1 MPTVNFTY
9 ALKRF
14 YPKLKPMEISVEKV
28 SEVITEIEKEYPGI
42 ENYLLDELGRL
53 RQHVNIF
60 VDGDLIKDREQLTDT
75 LTSDS
80 EVFIMQ
86 ALSGG

>member
-1 MPTVNFTY
+1 MATVNFTQ

-14 YPKLKPMEISVEKV
+14 YPELNTV
-28 SEVITEIEKEYPGI
+28 EIEATDVNDVIKSIETKFPGI
-42 ENYLLDELGRL
+42 ENYLIDDQRVL
-53 RQHVNIF
+53 RKHVNVF
-60 VDGDLIKDREQLTDT
+60 VDGALIKDREQLTDT

-80 EVFIMQ
+80 EVYIMQ

>member
-1 MPTVNFTY
+1 MATVNFTQ

-14 YPKLKPMEISVEKV
+14 YPQLETLEIAVDNV
-28 SEVITEIEKEYPGI
+28 NEVIKSIETKFPGI
-42 ENYLLDELGRL
+42 ENYLVDDQRVL
-53 RQHVNIF
+53 RKHVNIF
-60 VDGDLIKDREQLTDT
+60 VDGSLIKDREQLTDT

-80 EVFIMQ
+80 EVYIMQ

>member
-1 MPTVNFTY
+1 MATVNFTQ

-14 YPKLKPMEISVEKV
+14 YPELDTMEIEANDVN
-28 SEVITEIEKEYPGI
+28 EVIKSIETKFPGI
-42 ENYLLDELGRL
+42 ENYLIDDQRVL
-53 RQHVNIF
+53 RKHVNIF
-60 VDGDLIKDREQLTDT
+60 VNGSLIKDREQLTDA

-80 EVFIMQ
+80 EVYIMQ

>member
-1 MPTVNFTY
+1 MATVNFTQ

-14 YPKLKPMEISVEKV
+14 YPKLDTLEVEAKDV
-28 SEVITEIEKEYPGI
+28 NEVIKNIETKFPGI
-42 ENYLLDELGRL
+42 ENYLVDDQRAL
-53 RQHVNIF
+53 RKHVNIF
-60 VDGDLIKDREQLTDT
+60 VNGSLIKDREQLTDA

-80 EVFIMQ
+80 EVYIMQ

>member
-1 MPTVNFTY
+1 MATVNFTQ

-14 YPKLKPMEISVEKV
+14 YPELN
-28 SEVITEIEKEYPGI
+28 TLEIEATDVNDVIKSIETKFPGI
-42 ENYLLDELGRL
+42 ENYLIDDQRVL
-53 RQHVNIF
+53 RKHVNVF
-60 VDGDLIKDREQLTDT
+60 VDGALIKDREQLTDA

-80 EVFIMQ
+80 EVYIMQ

>member
-1 MPTVNFTY
+1 MATINFTQ

-14 YPKLKPMEISVEKV
+14 YPQLKPLEIAAENVN
-28 SEVITEIEKEYPGI
+28 EVIEGIEKQFPGI
-42 ENYLLDELGRL
+42 ENYLIDDQRAL
-53 RQHVNIF
+53 RKHVNIF
-60 VDGDLIKDREQLTDT
+60 VDGSLIKDREQLTDQ

-80 EVFIMQ
+80 EVYIMQ

>member
-1 MPTVNFTY
+1 MAIINFTQ

-14 YPKLKPMEISVEKV
+14 YPHLSTLKIEATNVN
-28 SEVITEIEKEYPGI
+28 EVIAGIEKEFPGI
-42 ENYLLDELGRL
+42 ENYLIDDQKTL
-53 RQHVNIF
+53 RKHVNIF
-60 VDGDLIKDREQLTDT
+60 VDGNLIKDREQLTDT

-80 EVFIMQ
+80 EVYIMQ

>member
-1 MPTVNFTY
+1 MATVNFTQ

-14 YPKLKPMEISVEKV
+14 YPELNTV
-28 SEVITEIEKEYPGI
+28 EIEATDVNDVIKSIETKFPGI
-42 ENYLLDELGRL
+42 ENYLIDDQRAL
-53 RQHVNIF
+53 RKHVNIF
-60 VDGDLIKDREQLTDT
+60 VDGALIKDREQLTDA

-80 EVFIMQ
+80 EVYIMQ

>member
-1 MPTVNFTY
+1 MATINFTT

-14 YPKLKPMEISVEKV
+14 FPELKTL
-28 SEVITEIEKEYPGI
+28 EVDAANVNELIDSIDERYPGI
-42 ENYLLDELGRL
+42 GNYLIDDQRML

-60 VDGDLIKDREQLTDT
+60 VNGNLITDRKQLTDK
-75 LTSDS
+75 LTPES
-80 EVFIMQ
+80 EVYIMQ

>member
-1 MPTVNFTY
+1 MVKVNFTY

-14 YPKLKPMEISVEKV
+14 YPDLKEVELNAPDV
-28 SEVITEIEKEYPGI
+28 KELLQLVESHYPGI
-42 ENYLLDELGRL
+42 RNYLVDDQGAL

-60 VDGDLIKDREQLTDT
+60 VNRKMMSDRIKLSDRLEEN
-75 LTSDS
+75 S
-80 EVFIMQ
+80 EVYIMQ

>member
-1 MPTVNFTY
+1 MAVIKFTR

-14 YPKLKPMEISVEKV
+14 YPDLQPLQMRADNIAEIIAQLDEK
-28 SEVITEIEKEYPGI
+28 YPGLSDYI
-42 ENYLLDELGRL
+42 VNERGIL

-60 VDGDLIKDREQLTDT
+60 IENQLIKDREQLTDVVREE
-75 LTSDS
+75 D
-80 EVFIMQ
+80 EVYIMQ

>member
-1 MPTVNFTY
+1 MATVNFTQ

-14 YPKLKPMEISVEKV
+14 YPELDTMEIEANDVN
-28 SEVITEIEKEYPGI
+28 EVIKSIETKFPGI
-42 ENYLLDELGRL
+42 ENYLIDDQRVL
-53 RQHVNIF
+53 RKHVNIF
-60 VDGDLIKDREQLTDT
+60 VDGTLIKDREQLTDA

-80 EVFIMQ
+80 EVYIMQ

>member
-1 MPTVNFTY
+1 MATVNFTQ

-14 YPKLKPMEISVEKV
+14 YPELDSMEIEANDVN
-28 SEVITEIEKEYPGI
+28 EVIKSIETKFPGI
-42 ENYLLDELGRL
+42 ENYLIDDQRVL
-53 RQHVNIF
+53 RKHVNIF
-60 VDGDLIKDREQLTDT
+60 VNGSLIKDREQLTDA

-80 EVFIMQ
+80 EVYIMQ

>member
-1 MPTVNFTY
+1 MATINFTQ

-14 YPKLKPMEISVEKV
+14 YPQLDTLELAAETVD
-28 SEVITEIEKEYPGI
+28 EVIKSLEMQYPGI
-42 ENYLLDELGRL
+42 ENYLIDDQRIL
-53 RQHVNIF
+53 RKHVNIF
-60 VDGDLIKDREQLTDT
+60 IDGSLIKDREQLTDA

-80 EVFIMQ
+80 EVYIMQ